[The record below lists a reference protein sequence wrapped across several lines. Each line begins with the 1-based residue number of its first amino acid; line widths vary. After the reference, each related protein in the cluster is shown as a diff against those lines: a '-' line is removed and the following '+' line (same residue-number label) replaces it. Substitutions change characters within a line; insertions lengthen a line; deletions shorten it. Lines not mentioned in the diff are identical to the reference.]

1 MQQLTTADNK
11 ATIEFMGLNS
21 KLPPDNKT
29 TIVYSESS
37 EEKRLIGTLSQK
49 PFLRLKKLF

>member
-29 TIVYSESS
+29 TIVYAESS